1 MIECLTNQ
9 SVSVASIAV
18 VKKPGRGG
26 RRDGAGRKPEF
37 EDRVRFTLDLE
48 RADLDALKTLAAE
61 REVST
66 ASLFRK
72 ALQTLLRRYRS

>member
-1 MIECLTNQ
+1 M
-9 SVSVASIAV
+9 AA
-18 VKKPGRGG
+18 KKPGRGG
-26 RRDGAGRKPEF
+26 RREGAGRKPEF
-37 EDRVRFTLDLE
+37 ADRIRFTLDLE
-48 RADLDALKTLAAE
+48 RADLDALKKLAAE